1 MFEPSGGTKD
11 NFKKKLKY
19 KMTKKQIIE
28 LILNTAGF
36 ELKEYEIIR
45 AGSLTGYEGTAYDG
59 KGGFID
65 FATDSFED
73 AIREI
78 LEDIY
83 NTKNVEFNTI
93 LK

>member
-1 MFEPSGGTKD
+1 MRRKE
-11 NFKKKLKY
+11 
-19 KMTKKQIIE
+19 IIE

-45 AGSLTGYEGTAYDG
+45 AGSFTSYTGTAYDG
-59 KGGFID
+59 KGGMVE

-78 LEDIY
+78 LEEIY
-83 NTKNVEFNTI
+83 NTKDVKFDTI
-93 LK
+93 FKE

>member
-1 MFEPSGGTKD
+1 M
-11 NFKKKLKY
+11 NKKE
-19 KMTKKQIIE
+19 IIE

-36 ELKEYEIIR
+36 ELKDYEIIR
-45 AGSLTGYEGTAYDG
+45 AGSLTSYTGTAYDG
-59 KGGFID
+59 KGGMVE

-83 NTKNVEFNTI
+83 NTKDVEFNTMF
-93 LK
+93 KD